1 MLQDKSSVADMG
13 LNAAAFIG
21 TLLWNAAPWMLLS
34 GFAGLLLA
42 IFLIVHLAKRQLLTR
57 HTFAWNL
64 LAKLGYL
71 VILVALPLGAAALG
85 GVYGIHSKVNAEVE
99 QGVRPILA
107 ARMPQLRMYVATELQ
122 RVGDPQNLN
131 LDAILKPVKERFNYG
146 ATSRGLWE
154 RTKSYWINDV
164 VVNPAFS
171 VIGQVMQDKLID
183 SLGGSAVAG
192 SKEGKRQV
200 VSQGVALMAGADS
213 ADARK
218 FDGELTQLVMAN
230 VLFQINGAFSPVYF
244 SIFLIVLGI
253 AVLLIGEIIVYRRFY
268 RPRPSGT
275 TGASAAAQ
283 V

>member
-1 MLQDKSSVADMG
+1 MLQEKSSVADMG

-42 IFLIVHLAKRQLLTR
+42 IFLIVHLARRQLLTR

-71 VILVALPLGAAALG
+71 VILVTLPLGAAALG
-85 GVYGIHSKVNAEVE
+85 GVYGIHSTVNAEVE
-99 QGVRPILA
+99 QGVRPVLA
-107 ARMPQLRMYVATELQ
+107 ARMPQLRVYVASELQ
-122 RVGDPQNLN
+122 RAGDTQNLN
-131 LDAILKPVKERFNYG
+131 INAILKPVKDKFNYD
-146 ATSRGLWE
+146 ASSRGLWE

-200 VSQGVALMAGADS
+200 VNQGVALMAGADS

-230 VLFQINGAFSPVYF
+230 VLFQINGAFAPVYI
-244 SIFLIVLGI
+244 SILLVVLGI
-253 AVLLIGEIIVYRRFY
+253 ACLLIGEIIVYRRFY
-268 RPRPSGT
+268 RPRPPGMAGAT
-275 TGASAAAQ
+275 MTGP

>member
-1 MLQDKSSVADMG
+1 MLQDKSGVADMG

-42 IFLIVHLAKRQLLTR
+42 IFLIVQLVKRRLLTR
-57 HTFAWNL
+57 HTYAWNL

-71 VILVALPLGAAALG
+71 AILVTLPLAAATLG

-99 QGVRPILA
+99 KGVRPILA

-122 RVGDPQNLN
+122 RVGGAQNLKV
-131 LDAILKPVKERFNYG
+131 DAILKPVKEKFDYDALSG
-146 ATSRGLWE
+146 GWWE

-171 VIGQVMQDKLID
+171 LIGQVMQDQLID
-183 SLGGSAVAG
+183 SLGGSAIAG

-200 VSQGVALMAGADS
+200 LNQGAALMTGADS

-230 VLFQINGAFSPVYF
+230 VLFQINGAFAPVYF
-244 SIFLIVLGI
+244 SILLIVIGI
-253 AVLLIGEIIVYRRFY
+253 AALLIGEILVYRRYY
-268 RPRPSGT
+268 RPRPAGMA
-275 TGASAAAQ
+275 GQA
-283 V
+283 

>member
-1 MLQDKSSVADMG
+1 M
-13 LNAAAFIG
+13 
-21 TLLWNAAPWMLLS
+21 
-34 GFAGLLLA
+34 
-42 IFLIVHLAKRQLLTR
+42 
-57 HTFAWNL
+57 
-64 LAKLGYL
+64 
-71 VILVALPLGAAALG
+71 
-85 GVYGIHSKVNAEVE
+85 YGIHSKVNAEVE

-107 ARMPQLRMYVATELQ
+107 ARMPQLRMYVASELQ
-122 RVGDPQNLN
+122 RVGDPKNLN
-131 LDAILKPVKERFNYG
+131 VDAILKPVKDTFSYD

-171 VIGQVMQDKLID
+171 VIGDVMQDKLID

-200 VSQGVALMAGADS
+200 VTQGVALMAGADS

-244 SIFLIVLGI
+244 SILLIVLGV
-253 AVLLIGEIIVYRRFY
+253 ACLLIGEIIVYRRFY
-268 RPRPSGT
+268 RPRPSSVAGT
-275 TGASAAAQ
+275 TVSGP